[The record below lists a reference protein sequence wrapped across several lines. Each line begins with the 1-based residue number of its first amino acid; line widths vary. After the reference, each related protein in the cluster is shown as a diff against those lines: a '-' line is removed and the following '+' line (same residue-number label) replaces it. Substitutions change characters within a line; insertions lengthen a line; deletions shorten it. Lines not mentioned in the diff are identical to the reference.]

1 MYNCTLKLSKMK
13 IFITRAAALVLVWA
27 LCSSSAIWSVASL
40 IAPMYELLVGKS
52 NIARNMLTNI
62 LSAVLCF
69 AFPLSGWLA
78 DTHFGNFKVFRAG
91 SVLLFLGSV
100 LMCVCILLATNLN
113 NQASFIASIVI
124 APISHLLS
132 FSGGSACLVTVFQL
146 GLDQM
151 PDASSTAITNY
162 ITSHITVIIL
172 GFWLCDSVFTIVKD
186 CVENSVQSSGLLPAF
201 FMCIVLLS
209 LFLFGE
215 KWLIIEPN
223 SPQSLKNI
231 YRVLKFAA
239 KHKAPLNRS
248 ALTYWEEDIPSR
260 LDLGKSRYGGP
271 FTTEQVE
278 DVKTFMRLLLLLL
291 PIWFV
296 VFSDSLFGML
306 EVGVFENLVLPEIQ
320 WSLCTGSIFKIFTFS
335 GWWCCLVTMFVYK
348 VCVYP
353 CFKYKL
359 PSILKRLGSY
369 LFFLTLFSIVYAI
382 LNYFFSCLSG
392 HT

>member
-1 MYNCTLKLSKMK
+1 MLN
-13 IFITRAAALVLVWA
+13 
-27 LCSSSAIWSVASL
+27 AI
-40 IAPMYELLVGKS
+40 P
-52 NIARNMLTNI
+52 
-62 LSAVLCF
+62 SAVLCF

-100 LMCVCILLATNLN
+100 MMCVCVLLAASLN
-113 NQASFIASIVI
+113 NQASFIASILI
-124 APISHLLS
+124 GPISHLLS
-132 FSGGSACLVTVFQL
+132 FCGGSACFATVFQL

-151 PDASSTAITNY
+151 PDASSAAITNY
-162 ITSHITVIIL
+162 ISSHVTVIVLAI
-172 GFWLCDSVFTIVKD
+172 WLCDSIFTILRN
-186 CVENSVQSSGLLPAF
+186 CVENSVQSLGLLPAF

-296 VFSDSLFGML
+296 VFSDSLFGTRV
-306 EVGVFENLVLPEIQ
+306 VGIFESLVLPEIQ
-320 WSLCTGSIFKIFTFS
+320 WSSCTDSIFRSFTFQHNYGGVAWS
-335 GWWCCLVTMFVYK
+335 LCLSIRSVFILASNTNCLVF
-348 VCVYP
+348 
-353 CFKYKL
+353 
-359 PSILKRLGSY
+359 
-369 LFFLTLFSIVYAI
+369 
-382 LNYFFSCLSG
+382 
-392 HT
+392 